1 MDKNKDAEKG
11 RESEKPLLQMLKITK
26 RFPGVIALDQVDLE
40 VYPGEVVGLVREN
53 GAGKTTLLEIL
64 NPHPAPTG
72 FFTQDEGEIFL
83 HGKRIRPRRPVDAHR
98 LGIAIIH
105 QTPNLIPSLTV
116 AENIFLGR
124 EPRKLSGLIDD
135 SGMRSEAQ
143 ELLRSIQSPISPG
156 IRVAEL
162 GAAQQQMVEL
172 AKALSVNARL
182 IVIDE
187 LTSALSEHE
196 VMHIFEVIRDLKTR
210 GLGIVFVSHRLEEVF
225 QIADR
230 IVVLRDGKRVGGG
243 LISQLTIEEVVQWM
257 VGRQIEWTRSSSLKR
272 EHPLLEVKNL
282 SGSGIKEA
290 SFTLHQREIIGITG
304 LVGAGRTRLADLLF
318 GARKATDGEIR
329 VDGSQV
335 KFENPRDAIRAQ
347 MGYVPEDR
355 HTRGLILSMTI
366 TENITLPQMS
376 RFQRWAGLDERGE
389 DRLAYGFLRQLRI
402 ATPGLSQKVLALSGG
417 NQQKVLLARWLALKP
432 KILILDEPTKGVDV
446 GTKSEIHRLMKDL
459 AKEGMGIL
467 MISSELPEIFQLSH
481 RILVMAE
488 GQIVADLPVEQANP
502 EKVMLLAATGSTDQG
517 GNHGS

>member
-1 MDKNKDAEKG
+1 MDESIDVGKG
-11 RESEKPLLQMLKITK
+11 RESNLPLLQMAKITK
-26 RFPGVIALDQVDLE
+26 RFPGVMALDRVDFE
-40 VYPGEVVGLVREN
+40 VHAGEVVGLVGEN

-83 HGKRIRPRRPVDAHR
+83 HGKRIRPKRPIDAHR

-124 EPRKLSGLIDD
+124 EPRTRTGLIDD
-135 SGMRSEAQ
+135 RQMKSEAQ
-143 ELLRSIQSPISPG
+143 KLLRSIQSPISPG
-156 IRVAEL
+156 LRVAEL
-162 GAAQQQMVEL
+162 GAAQQQIVEL

-196 VMHIFEVIRDLKTR
+196 VIHIFEVIRDLKTR
-210 GLGIVFVSHRLEEVF
+210 GLGIVFVSHRLEEIF

-243 LISQLTIEEVVQWM
+243 SVSQLTMEQVVQWM
-257 VGRQIEWTRSSSLKR
+257 VGRQIDWTRSSSQKR
-272 EHPLLEVKNL
+272 EHPLLEVQNL

-290 SFTLHQREIIGITG
+290 NFTLHQGEILGITG

-318 GARKATDGEIR
+318 GAREVIDGKIMI
-329 VDGSQV
+329 DGLPV
-335 KFENPRDAIRAQ
+335 KIDNPRDAISAQ
-347 MGYVPEDR
+347 IGYVPEDR
-355 HTRGLILSMTI
+355 HARGLVLSMTI
-366 TENITLPQMS
+366 TENIALPQMD
-376 RFQRWAGLDERGE
+376 RFQRWIGLDEKSEGQ
-389 DRLAYGFLRQLRI
+389 LASRFLRQLQI
-402 ATPGLSQKVLALSGG
+402 ATPGLSQKVIALSGG

-488 GQIVADLPVEQANP
+488 GRIVADLPVEQANP
-502 EKVMLLAATGSTDQG
+502 EKVMLLAATGSAGQG
-517 GNHGS
+517 GSHGS